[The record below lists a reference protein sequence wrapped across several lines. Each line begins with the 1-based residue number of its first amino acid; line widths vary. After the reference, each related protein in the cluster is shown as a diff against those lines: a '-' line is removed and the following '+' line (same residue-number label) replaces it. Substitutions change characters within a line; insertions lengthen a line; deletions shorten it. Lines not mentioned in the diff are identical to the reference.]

1 MTENEA
7 IEILKN
13 NFPKTCK
20 MVDGRYKG
28 GFDDTECEFGQTLLL
43 SISALEEIQQ
53 YRAIGTV
60 EEFREAKGKQEAKK
74 VKNRKLRIFNETPYS
89 VQGDCPSCGW
99 EGMLSMNT
107 NYCNACGQKLDWSK

>member
-1 MTENEA
+1 MTENEC

-28 GFDDTECEFGQTLLL
+28 GFDDTECEFGQALLL
-43 SISALEEIQQ
+43 AISALEEIQQ

-60 EEFREAKGKQEAKK
+60 EELE
-74 VKNRKLRIFNETPYS
+74 
-89 VQGDCPSCGW
+89 
-99 EGMLSMNT
+99 
-107 NYCNACGQKLDWSK
+107 